1 MGKTVEVPDYE
12 IREHVEV
19 DPDRTALVIVD
30 MQNDF
35 VRTDG
40 KLPVPTAEATI
51 PAIARLRRFAREHD
65 MLVCY
70 TQDSHY
76 DGDPEFALWGE
87 HVVVGTPGWQIVEEL
102 APDPAAGDLVF
113 RKDRYDGF
121 YGTRLDQELKA
132 REIDTVIV
140 CGTVANIC
148 VLSTAS
154 SAAIRWYKVV
164 LPVDAIS
171 ALCDFDMELALR
183 QVSFLFQ
190 GQLTRSDGLV
200 AKKGAAQAAQAD

>member
-1 MGKTVEVPDYE
+1 MGKTVEVPDYQIQE
-12 IREHVEV
+12 RVEV

-35 VRTDG
+35 VRPDG
-40 KLPVPTAEATI
+40 KLPVPGAEETI
-51 PAIARLRRFAREHD
+51 PAIARLLRFARGHG

-76 DGDPEFALWGE
+76 DNDPEFSIWGE
-87 HVVVGTPGWQIVEEL
+87 HVLVGTAGWEIVQEL
-102 APDPAAGDLVF
+102 RPDVDAGERVF

-121 YGTRLDQELKA
+121 YGTRLEQTLKA
-132 REIDTVIV
+132 RQIDTLIV

-154 SAAIRWYKVV
+154 SAAIRWYRVV

-171 ALCDFDMELALR
+171 ALNEFDMELTLR

-190 GQLTRSDGLV
+190 GTLTRADGLV
-200 AKKGAAQAAQAD
+200 AAKAAAQAAHAE